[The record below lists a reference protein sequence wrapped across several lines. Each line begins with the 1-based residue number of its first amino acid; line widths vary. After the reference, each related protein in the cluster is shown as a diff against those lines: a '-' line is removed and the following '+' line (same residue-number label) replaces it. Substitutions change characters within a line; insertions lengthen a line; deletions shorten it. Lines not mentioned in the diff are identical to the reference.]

1 MKTALSTARAP
12 RQLGWARL
20 LGRVAMMVLLTSAPS
35 WAQDKPVP
43 TADAQPPAWRALA
56 AGVEYAAVK
65 VDRPVPV
72 GDGILHLLRVD
83 GRKAELRAHFSS
95 EPGEKA
101 RTAAGWCKSKGL
113 LAAINLGMY
122 QTDLRSSVGYARKGN
137 HVNNGRINSY
147 RSFLAFGP
155 RRPGLP
161 AVTMLDGEDADV
173 SQRLA
178 EYDVAIQNLRLIRG
192 DAQNVWKQQSRRWT
206 EAAVALD
213 SEGRILFLFTRTPFS
228 MWELNRLLL
237 ALPLKIAKAMH
248 VEGGPEASL
257 SIHAGGVNLDLN
269 GSYETG
275 FREDDTS
282 REQWPLPNIIGVA
295 APR

>member
-1 MKTALSTARAP
+1 MMATPPWTARAIAHCV
-12 RQLGWARL
+12 GL
-20 LGRVAMMVLLTSAPS
+20 LVAMMVLLTFGSAPS
-35 WAQDKPVP
+35 WAQGKP
-43 TADAQPPAWRALA
+43 AKAAEAQAPAWRALVP
-56 AGVEYAAVK
+56 GVEYAAVR
-65 VDRPVPV
+65 VDRPVEI

-83 GRKAELRAHFSS
+83 GRRVELRAYLSS

-101 RTAAGWCKSKGL
+101 RTAAEWCKSKGL

-122 QTDLRSSVGYARKGN
+122 QADRRSNVGYARKGT
-137 HVNNGRINSY
+137 HVNNARFNDY

-155 RRPGLP
+155 QRPGLP
-161 AVTMLDGEDADV
+161 PVTMLDGEDADV
-173 SQRLA
+173 RERLA
-178 EYDVAIQNLRLIRG
+178 GYDVAVQNLRLIRG
-192 DAQNVWKQQSRRWT
+192 SAHNVWKQQNRRWT
-206 EAAVALD
+206 EAAIALD
-213 SEGRILFLFTRTPFS
+213 SEGRILFLFARTPFS

-237 ALPLKIAKAMH
+237 ALPLQIVKAMH

-257 SIHAGGVNLDLN
+257 SIHAGGVDLDLN